1 MELQGGTYV
10 ITGAAS
16 GIGAAVARRL
26 AGKVDG
32 LVLHTRRSQ
41 EKLRAVA
48 DEVERAGTRTHLV
61 LGDLGETGTGER
73 VIEAAIDGFGRLD
86 GLVANAGF
94 PVFTAL
100 SEGTMAD
107 IEDAF
112 RGNLFSFFE
121 LARAA
126 QPHLRTAGQGRV
138 VAVGSFT
145 AHVFRTDIRQF
156 PISAASKGGLE
167 TAVRSMAMAM
177 SQDGTTVNCVVPGFI
192 RKETGPGD
200 SVPSAEQLE
209 ACARIPLGRF
219 GEPDEVAAMIHFLLS
234 RDAGYIT
241 GQCFHVNG
249 GLI

>member
-1 MELQGGTYV
+1 MNVEGGVYV

-26 AGKVDG
+26 AGRVDG

-41 EKLRAVA
+41 DRLRAVA
-48 DEVERAGTRTHLV
+48 DEVERAGTRTRLV
-61 LGDLGETGTGER
+61 LGDLGESGTGEQ
-73 VIEAAIDGFGRLD
+73 VINDAVAGFGQLD

-94 PVFTAL
+94 PVMKSLA
-100 SEGTMAD
+100 EGTMAD

-126 QPHLRTAGQGRV
+126 QPHLQKAEQGRV

-156 PISAASKGGLE
+156 PVSAASKGGLE
-167 TAVRSMAMAM
+167 TAVRSLAVAL
-177 SQDGTTVNCVVPGFI
+177 SQDGVTVNCVVPGFI
-192 RKETGPGD
+192 RKDVNPQGNI
-200 SVPSAEQLE
+200 PSAEQLE

-219 GEPDEVAAMIHFLLS
+219 GEPDEVAAMIQFLLA

>member
-1 MELQGGTYV
+1 MNVEGGVYL
-10 ITGAAS
+10 ITGAGS
-16 GIGAAVARRL
+16 GIGAALARRL
-26 AGKVDG
+26 AGRVDG
-32 LVLHTRRSQ
+32 LVLHTRSAKDR
-41 EKLRAVA
+41 LRAVA
-48 DEVERAGTRTHLV
+48 GEVERAGTKTQLA
-61 LGDLGETGTGER
+61 LGDLGEAGTGEQ
-73 VIEAAIDGFGRLD
+73 VVKAAIDGFGRID

-94 PVFTAL
+94 PVLKSLA
-100 SEGTMAD
+100 EGTMAD

-126 QPHLRTAGQGRV
+126 QPHLGASDHGRLI
-138 VAVGSFT
+138 AVGSFT

-167 TAVRSMAMAM
+167 TAVRSLAMAM
-177 SQDGTTVNCVVPGFI
+177 SEDGVTVNCVVPGFI
-192 RKETGPGD
+192 RKDANQREAVSD
-200 SVPSAEQLE
+200 AEQIE
-209 ACARIPLGRF
+209 AAARIPLGRF
-219 GEPDEVAAMIHFLLS
+219 GEPDEVAAMIQFLLT